1 MFIDQV
7 EISVQ
12 AGNGGDGFRSFRREK
27 FVPLGGPDGG
37 DGGNGGHVMLS
48 IDSSLST
55 LDNLRFQ
62 NSYQAEEGKSGR
74 SKQRTG
80 KSGRDLTLRV
90 PRGTIVRD
98 CESGKILVDLKDPG
112 QVFVL
117 ARGGNGGHGNMRFK
131 TPANRAP
138 TQTRPGLPGE
148 ARVVLLELKLLA
160 DVGIIGFP
168 NSGKSTL
175 ISKISNARPK
185 IADYPFST
193 LTPNLGVVT
202 MEDFFSF
209 VVADIP
215 GLVEGAHQ
223 GKGLGIQF
231 LKHIERTQILIHLLD
246 FSLESPRD
254 PLVDYRIIRDELEK
268 FSLELSLKPQ
278 ILVANKVDHP
288 EAEEKFVRCREKL
301 KEIDSETRVVSSL
314 NGKGI
319 PELLNCVRRILQKL
333 EFEENATELETP

>member
-1 MFIDQV
+1 M
-7 EISVQ
+7 
-12 AGNGGDGFRSFRREK
+12 
-27 FVPLGGPDGG
+27 
-37 DGGNGGHVMLS
+37 
-48 IDSSLST
+48 
-55 LDNLRFQ
+55 
-62 NSYQAEEGKSGR
+62 
-74 SKQRTG
+74 
-80 KSGRDLTLRV
+80 
-90 PRGTIVRD
+90 
-98 CESGKILVDLKDPG
+98 
-112 QVFVL
+112 
-117 ARGGNGGHGNMRFK
+117 
-131 TPANRAP
+131 
-138 TQTRPGLPGE
+138 
-148 ARVVLLELKLLA
+148 
-160 DVGIIGFP
+160 
-168 NSGKSTL
+168 
-175 ISKISNARPK
+175 
-185 IADYPFST
+185 
-193 LTPNLGVVT
+193 
-202 MEDFFSF
+202 
-209 VVADIP
+209 VADIP